1 MEYVLALLI
10 IGGFAALYFKKE
22 NNTNNSTDEEKK
34 RISELEQENSA
45 KEEKIR
51 NLQNTTE
58 ILNAKMS
65 SFEQLKT
72 EKTQTIERLK
82 LVEVER
88 NNLKN
93 ENTKLN
99 KEEDNRNETLRKSI
113 ESTNT
118 LQNSLKLEKERL
130 NDDRVKEMEEK
141 FEKMKLTWGEHE
153 KDVEKHIRMICQNL
167 LLTYIPQ
174 EEFPYPRNKPDNTIE
189 ISHQMIVFDAKSPS
203 NDDLSNFPK
212 YIKSQTDNLKKYA
225 KHPDVKKELFLVIPS
240 NTLEVIKQFTYNMG
254 DYNVYVI
261 TKDSLEPIILSLKR
275 IQDFDLVEKLS
286 PEERDDIC
294 RIIGKFAHTTKRRI
308 QIDQYFAEEF
318 LDTLKKAGAQ
328 LPKEIKRS
336 VIEFE
341 SAEMLNPPM
350 EKRNKKISTQELEE
364 KTIQLNKEIEI
375 RNIPEIEAKITFKEK
390 DEGEQK

>member
-1 MEYVLALLI
+1 M
-10 IGGFAALYFKKE
+10 
-22 NNTNNSTDEEKK
+22 D
-34 RISELEQENSA
+34 
-45 KEEKIR
+45 
-51 NLQNTTE
+51 
-58 ILNAKMS
+58 
-65 SFEQLKT
+65 
-72 EKTQTIERLK
+72 
-82 LVEVER
+82 
-88 NNLKN
+88 
-93 ENTKLN
+93 
-99 KEEDNRNETLRKSI
+99 
-113 ESTNT
+113 
-118 LQNSLKLEKERL
+118 
-130 NDDRVKEMEEK
+130 EK

-189 ISHQMIVFDAKSPS
+189 ISNQMIVFDAKSPS

-212 YIKSQTDNLKKYA
+212 YIKLQTDNLKKYA

-275 IQDFDLVEKLS
+275 IQDFELVEKLS

-318 LDTLKKAGAQ
+318 LDTLKKAGSQ
-328 LPKEIKRS
+328 LPKEILRS
-336 VIEFE
+336 VIDFE
-341 SAEMLNPPM
+341 GAEMLNPPM
-350 EKRNKKISTQELEE
+350 EKRNKKILTQELIDKRIE
-364 KTIQLNKEIEI
+364 LNKEIEI
-375 RNIPEIEAKITFKEK
+375 RDIPEIEAKITFKEK